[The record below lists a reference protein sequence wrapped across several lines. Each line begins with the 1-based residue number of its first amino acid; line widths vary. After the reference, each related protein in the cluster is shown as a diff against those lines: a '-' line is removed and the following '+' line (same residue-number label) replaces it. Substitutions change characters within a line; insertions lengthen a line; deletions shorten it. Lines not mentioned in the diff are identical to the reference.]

1 MRLRAATVIAAAA
14 LLMAA
19 AIWAARNDER
29 APRASARAEPAA
41 RGTNFAAQISMDAV
55 NLATKGAEPAAQSNA
70 KGSQSGSPSLHQLE
84 NSLEAAE
91 PGREDLV
98 VGELLP
104 RLVAHDARAAAR
116 FAELQEDHYLREISL
131 RLVAQHW
138 SRLDT
143 EAALA
148 WAASLG
154 DPRERDDTISDV
166 TLALAQDDPRRA
178 IAIRERYAGAGARDA
193 ALVAMGQQWAM
204 KDFDAALAWAE
215 QQADPT
221 QRTDLLQRLTFV
233 RAETGDHLAAAQ
245 LAADRI
251 ADDRA
256 RQEALAMVAAHWAYR
271 DLPAAR
277 AWARTLEGQT
287 RERMEREIA
296 PFEVR

>member
-1 MRLRAATVIAAAA
+1 MRSKAATLIAAAA
-14 LLMAA
+14 LLVAA
-19 AIWAARNDER
+19 AIWAARNGDR
-29 APRASARAEPAA
+29 APRAYARAEPAA
-41 RGTNFAAQISMDAV
+41 HGTIFAAQVSADTSKP
-55 NLATKGAEPAAQSNA
+55 ATRGAEPAAESNA
-70 KGSQSGSPSLHQLE
+70 GAQSGTPSLHQLE
-84 NSLEAAE
+84 NALAAAD

-104 RLVAHDARAAAR
+104 GLVAHDARAAAR

-131 RLVAQHW
+131 RLVAQRW
-138 SRLDT
+138 ARLDT

-233 RAETGDHLAAAQ
+233 RAESGDHLAAAQ
-245 LAADRI
+245 LAAARI

-277 AWARTLEGQT
+277 AWARTLDGET